1 MINTSKEK
9 IEALVA
15 SHRLFFNKHQTKSVD
30 FRIEGLKKLKSAIVK
45 NETRIADAL
54 HTDLHKSFEEA
65 YLTEISIVLAEIE
78 YHLKKIKQWVEPQKV
93 STPMHLLPSSSQII
107 FEPLGLAL
115 IIAPWN
121 YPFQLVINPL
131 VGAISAGCCAIV
143 KPSPYTPSVAKVIE
157 EILSEIFDENYISVV
172 QGDREVNTF
181 LLEQKTDVIFF
192 TGSPALGK
200 VVMTAAAQHLTPV
213 ILELGGK
220 SPCIVDADANL
231 DIAAKRIMWGKCI
244 NAGQTCIAPDY
255 IFVHETVKEELIEK
269 MKLSVHKIY
278 GEDIQQ
284 NKYYPRIVNKNA
296 FTRLSSYLKTANI
309 RFGGESE
316 ESEKYIAPTVV
327 DNIDF
332 NSPIMQDEI
341 FGPILPIIS
350 FTKIEDAI
358 SYINKNEKP
367 LAFYYFGNN
376 KNAKHVLQN
385 TSSGGGCINDTLM
398 HIANH
403 NLPFG
408 GVGNSGQGKY
418 HGKGSFLA
426 FSNQRSIVSTPTW
439 IDVPFKYPPFKYFE
453 FIRKFI

>member
-9 IEALVA
+9 IEAIVA
-15 SHRLFFNKHQTKSVD
+15 SHRIFFNDHQTKSID

-45 NETRIADAL
+45 NEAKIAAAL
-54 HTDLHKSFEEA
+54 HADLHKSFEEA

-78 YHLKKIKQWVEPQKV
+78 YHLKNIKHWAEPQKV
-93 STPMHLLPSSSQII
+93 STPMHLLPSSSKII

-131 VGAISAGCCAIV
+131 IGAISAGCCVIV
-143 KPSPYTPSVAKVIE
+143 KPSPYTPSVAIVIE
-157 EILSEIFDENYISVV
+157 EILSEVFDENYISVV
-172 QGDREVNTF
+172 QGDRDVNTI

-200 VVMTAAAQHLTPV
+200 VVMTAAAKHLTPV

-255 IFVHETVKEELIEK
+255 IFVHENVKEELIAK
-269 MKLSVHKIY
+269 MKLAVHKIY
-278 GEDIQQ
+278 GENIQH

-296 FTRLSSYLKTANI
+296 FLRLASYLKTANI
-309 RFGGESE
+309 RFGGESD
-316 ESEKYIAPTVV
+316 ESEKYIAPTVI

-350 FTKIEDAI
+350 FTKIEEAI

-376 KNAKHVLQN
+376 ENAKHVLQN

-418 HGKGSFLA
+418 HGRGSFLA

-439 IDVPFKYPPFKYFE
+439 IDVPFKYPPFKYFGI
-453 FIRKFI
+453 IRKFI